1 MPIEVYQVNPG
12 LVLFFFFFFAKFDFK
27 AKISL

>member
-12 LVLFFFFFFAKFDFK
+12 LVLFFFFAKFDFK